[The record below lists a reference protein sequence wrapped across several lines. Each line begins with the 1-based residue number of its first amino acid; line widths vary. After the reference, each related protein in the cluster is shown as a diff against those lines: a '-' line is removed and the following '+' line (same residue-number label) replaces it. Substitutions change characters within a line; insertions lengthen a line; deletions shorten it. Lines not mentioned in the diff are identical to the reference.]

1 METLDVSYFAALLGG
16 IFSFLSPCV
25 LPLVPAYVSYVTGS
39 SLNDLR
45 EGDKVPLTDVLSGAL
60 AFVFGF
66 STVFVVL
73 GAGASSLQ
81 PLLLQHLDVFSKISG
96 ALIVILGLHFAGI
109 VRIGL
114 LNREAR
120 FQSRETPAGIIGAYV
135 MGLAFAFGWTPCIGP
150 ILGTILTLAASQQTF
165 GTGVALLTIYSLGL
179 GIPFILAA
187 LFVNRFLQ
195 FSGKFRKHFRLL
207 EIIIGLLLILTGVA
221 IFFGLL
227 QTFGNTLIE
236 WFPGLAEIG

>member
-1 METLDVSYFAALLGG
+1 MEVTYFAALLGG

-45 EGDKVPLTDVLSGAL
+45 EGDKVPVTDVLSGAL

-66 STVFVVL
+66 STVFVLL

-81 PLLLQHLDVFSKISG
+81 PFLLEHLHIFSKISG
-96 ALIVILGLHFAGI
+96 GLIIMLGLHFTGI
-109 VRIGL
+109 VRIGFL
-114 LNREAR
+114 YREAR
-120 FQSRETPAGIIGAYV
+120 FHTRDTPAGIIGAYV

-150 ILGTILTLAASQQTF
+150 ILGTILTLAAGQQTF
-165 GTGVALLTIYSLGL
+165 GTGVSLLIVYSLGL
-179 GIPFILAA
+179 GIPFVLAA
-187 LFVNRFLQ
+187 LSVNRFLQ
-195 FSGKFRKHFRLL
+195 FSGKFRNYFRLI
-207 EIIIGLLLILTGVA
+207 EILIGALLILTGAA

-227 QTFGNTLIE
+227 QTFGNNLLE
-236 WFPGLAEIG
+236 WFPWLAEIG

>member
-1 METLDVSYFAALLGG
+1 MESLEVSYFAALLGG

-45 EGDKVPLTDVLSGAL
+45 EGDRVPLGDVLFGAL

-66 STVFVVL
+66 STVFVLL

-81 PLLLQHLDVFSKISG
+81 PILLQHLDIFSRISG
-96 ALIVILGLHFAGI
+96 ALIIILGLHFTGI
-109 VRIGL
+109 IRIGFL
-114 LNREAR
+114 YREAR
-120 FQSRETPAGIIGAYV
+120 FHTRETPAGILGAFV

-165 GTGVALLTIYSLGL
+165 GTGVALLIVYSLGL

-195 FSGKFRKHFRLL
+195 FSGRFRKHFRLL
-207 EIIIGLLLILTGVA
+207 EILIGGLLLLTGIA